1 MLSRAAEQMFWMGRY
16 VERACNVA
24 RFVEVN
30 YYLSLDW
37 EEQYVQWEPLVQITG
52 DYDFF
57 LSQSSQFD
65 AQTVMQ
71 FLLLDDNYQNSAIR
85 SMANARE
92 NARASR
98 EYLPV
103 EFWEEL
109 NRGFQLL
116 QDHAAHGD
124 SISLQTMQR
133 LCGKITETGV
143 HLQGICEDYMW
154 HGEGYHFFRLGVWIE
169 RADKTS
175 RFLHAKY
182 FYLLPDSKDVGSP
195 VDDLHWAALL
205 HSLASLDIYHR
216 QYGLVTPDK
225 VISFLVLDDRF
236 PRSIRFCLQRAL
248 GCLNAIVTP
257 EREPPD
263 NTRWHSIT
271 LVLQLLAYVDAKKGA
286 DIVID
291 GLHEFINDFQ
301 IRLNAAA
308 NGVQLDFF

>member
-16 VERACNVA
+16 VERTCNVA

-37 EEQYVQWEPLVQITG
+37 EDRYVQWEPLIQITG
-52 DYDFF
+52 DYAFF
-57 LSQSSQFD
+57 MAQRGQFD
-65 AQTVMQ
+65 ARTVMQ
-71 FLLLDDNYQNSAIR
+71 FLLLDEDYQNSAIR
-85 SMANARE
+85 SLANARE

-98 EYLPV
+98 EYLPL
-103 EFWEEL
+103 EFWDEL
-109 NRGFQLL
+109 NRVFQLL
-116 QDHAAHGD
+116 QKYASKADT
-124 SISLQTMQR
+124 SLQTMQR
-133 LCGKITETGV
+133 LCDKITEAGV

-154 HGEGYHFFRLGVWIE
+154 HGEGYHFYRLGVWIE

-182 FYLLPDSKDVGSP
+182 FYLLPDSKDVGSTL
-195 VDDLHWAALL
+195 DDLHWAALL

-236 PRSIRFCLQRAL
+236 PRSIRFCLQQVL
-248 GCLNAIVTP
+248 ESLNAIILPQGETGANGP
-257 EREPPD
+257 
-263 NTRWHSIT
+263 WHSKT
-271 LVLQLLAYVDAKKGA
+271 EMVQLLEYVDKKNGTN
-286 DIVID
+286 IVID

-301 IRLNAAA
+301 IRLNSAA
-308 NGVQLDFF
+308 NGVQRDFF